1 MNSAA
6 VLAFQAVPAP
16 SPGDSVATPSGPAQP
31 GPSTGQAQP
40 AAPPE
45 APSGGLLGILP
56 LLLFV
61 PLILLVVW
69 QSRSQTKKQE
79 AAIAGLKKG
88 DKVVT
93 QGGIVGR
100 LSEID
105 SRYARLEIAPGV
117 KLQVLRSSL
126 AGRDTEVSTPSAAPS
141 KTEKDAE
148 SGNS

>member
-1 MNSAA
+1 
-6 VLAFQAVPAP
+6 VE
-16 SPGDSVATPSGPAQP
+16 
-31 GPSTGQAQP
+31 
-40 AAPPE
+40 APPG
-45 APSGGLLGILP
+45 GGLLGILP

-69 QSRSQTKKQE
+69 QGRSQQKKQE

-126 AGRDTEVSTPSAAPS
+126 AGRDTEVGSTSQGGSDKSDKTTPS
-141 KTEKDAE
+141 KTEKDADGG
-148 SGNS
+148 SS

>member
-1 MNSAA
+1 MNSAPI
-6 VLAFQAVPAP
+6 LAFQAVPAP
-16 SPGDSVATPSGPAQP
+16 SPGDSVPTQPAA

-40 AAPPE
+40 SAPAEP
-45 APSGGLLGILP
+45 ASGGLLGILP

-79 AAIAGLKKG
+79 TAIAGLKKG

-126 AGRDTEVSTPSAAPS
+126 AGRDTEVSTPSAAPPS

>member
-16 SPGDSVATPSGPAQP
+16 SPGDSTSAA
-31 GPSTGQAQP
+31 P
-40 AAPPE
+40 AASQVQPSAPSE
-45 APSGGLLGILP
+45 APGGGLLGILP

-69 QSRSQTKKQE
+69 QGRSQQKKQE
-79 AAIAGLKKG
+79 AAISGLKKG

-126 AGRDTEVSTPSAAPS
+126 AGRDTEVGSAQTTPS

>member
-1 MNSAA
+1 MLP
-6 VLAFQAVPAP
+6 VFF
-16 SPGDSVATPSGPAQP
+16 
-31 GPSTGQAQP
+31 
-40 AAPPE
+40 
-45 APSGGLLGILP
+45 ILV
-56 LLLFV
+56 LFV
-61 PLILLVVW
+61 VFFW
-69 QSRSQTKKQE
+69 QSRSTQKKQE
-79 AAIAGLKKG
+79 AAISGLKKG

-126 AGRDTEVSTPSAAPS
+126 AGRDTEVSATTTS
-141 KTEKDAE
+141 KESKEKDAE

>member
-1 MNSAA
+1 
-6 VLAFQAVPAP
+6 
-16 SPGDSVATPSGPAQP
+16 
-31 GPSTGQAQP
+31 
-40 AAPPE
+40 
-45 APSGGLLGILP
+45 LP

-69 QSRSQTKKQE
+69 QGRSQQKKQE
-79 AAIAGLKKG
+79 AAISGLKKG
-88 DKVVT
+88 DKVIT

-126 AGRDTEVSTPSAAPS
+126 AGRDTEVSSTATPG
-141 KTEKDAE
+141 KTEKEAE

>member
-1 MNSAA
+1 
-6 VLAFQAVPAP
+6 
-16 SPGDSVATPSGPAQP
+16 
-31 GPSTGQAQP
+31 
-40 AAPPE
+40 
-45 APSGGLLGILP
+45 LP

-69 QSRSQTKKQE
+69 QGRSQQKKQE
-79 AAIAGLKKG
+79 AAISGLKKG

-126 AGRDTEVSTPSAAPS
+126 AGRDTEVGSTAQTGSTPS

>member
-1 MNSAA
+1 
-6 VLAFQAVPAP
+6 
-16 SPGDSVATPSGPAQP
+16 
-31 GPSTGQAQP
+31 
-40 AAPPE
+40 
-45 APSGGLLGILP
+45 LGILP

-69 QSRSQTKKQE
+69 QSRSQQKKQE

-88 DKVVT
+88 DRVVT

-126 AGRDTEVSTPSAAPS
+126 AGRDTEVGSTAQTGSAS
-141 KTEKDAE
+141 KSDSSKNDKDAE
-148 SGNS
+148 SGSS